1 LSATRLELSPSWSL
15 AGALVALHAA
25 AAASVIAVMGTAAG
39 YALGAALLALGVA
52 AAWARALHGSRA
64 SVRALEL
71 SGKEILVELKDG
83 RRVPAEL
90 GASRHVSRF
99 MATLPVRRPMRRTIL
114 VTGDMLRAEE
124 FRRLRLWALW
134 GRLPRVAP
142 EQPRS

>member
-25 AAASVIAVMGTAAG
+25 AAASVIAVMANAAG

-71 SGKEILVELKDG
+71 SGNEILVELKDG

-134 GRLPRVAP
+134 GKLPRVAP
-142 EQPRS
+142 EQLRS